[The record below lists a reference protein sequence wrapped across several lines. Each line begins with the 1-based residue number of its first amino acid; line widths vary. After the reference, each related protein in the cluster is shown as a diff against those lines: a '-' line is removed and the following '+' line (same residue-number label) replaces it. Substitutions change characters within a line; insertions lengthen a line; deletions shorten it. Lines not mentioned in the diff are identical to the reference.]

1 MSRLT
6 PVSWGDLVKRLR
18 ELGFEGPYT
27 GGRHPQMRRG
37 DITVIIQIHMKA
49 ISVSAYYNACCD
61 KQAFLATSGW
71 ESEKKLRGQSIR
83 TSNFM
88 IFKHIYRPNAVA
100 PTVFIL
106 F

>member
-37 DITVIIQIHMKA
+37 DISIIIPNQHHSDIGVGLLQRLLRQA
-49 ISVSAYYNACCD
+49 GISRD
-61 KQAFLATSGW
+61 EWLG
-71 ESEKKLRGQSIR
+71 E
-83 TSNFM
+83 
-88 IFKHIYRPNAVA
+88 
-100 PTVFIL
+100 
-106 F
+106 